1 MVKLL
6 QQILRW
12 FFMRIENIFNVAFGD
27 KLNPFYHLGTIS
39 FWQFWLLVGTGL
51 YLYIF
56 AETGI
61 NDAYQSVERI
71 THNQWWA
78 GGIMRSIHRY
88 ATDGMILTMILHL
101 LRHFA
106 YDRYRGF
113 RSFSWLTGVA
123 LIWLVYIAGVNGFML
138 VWDKLAQF
146 VVIATAEW
154 FDVLPMFNGTL
165 IRNFLYLES
174 VNSRLFTLLAFVH
187 IGAPLIVVFIMWI
200 HVQRVPR
207 AHINPPRPIS
217 IAVTLTFVVLAL
229 VKPILSQGG
238 EADMS
243 VVPTNIDFD
252 WFELPVLAL
261 VYVTNPL
268 HLWFWVLGLTAL
280 LFLTPWLP
288 PKRRGAAKE
297 QTSITF
303 HPDHKAVTARFGET
317 LLDAGLRQD
326 INLPYECRN
335 GGCGACKCTVLAGKV
350 DPGLY
355 QPSALS
361 AEELAQGKVLLCCA
375 TAIDDAEIEY
385 DASAAVKAFKEYR
398 ARVVKMEKLTYDVMR
413 VLLKLPEG
421 QQIAFKAGQYINIIL
436 DDGQR
441 RAFSFANPPHEAEFV
456 ELQIRLMKG
465 GLFTT
470 RVFEKMKEGDE
481 VRFEGP
487 IGDFSLRE
495 SQRPIVF
502 VAGATGFAPV
512 KSMVEDAFKRGL
524 KREIHLY
531 WGVKQLRDLYLP
543 ELPQQ
548 WARDH
553 ANFHF
558 IPVLS
563 DPAPEDVWNGR
574 TGLVHEAILEDFPEL
589 KGHEIYAC
597 GSVRMVEAIFPFLKS
612 HGAEDGACFS
622 DAFTVSARSM
632 AFQPRG
638 K

>member
-6 QQILRW
+6 QQLVRW
-12 FFMRIENIFNVAFGD
+12 IFMRIENVFNLAFGE
-27 KLNPFYHLGTIS
+27 KLNPFYHLGTLS
-39 FWQFWLLVGTGL
+39 FWQFWLLVGSGL

-56 AETGI
+56 ADTGI
-61 NDAYQSVERI
+61 DQAYLSVERI
-71 THNQWWA
+71 THDQWWA
-78 GGIMRSIHRY
+78 GGILRSIHRY
-88 ATDGMILTMILHL
+88 ATDGMILTMLLHM

-123 LIWLVYIAGVNGFML
+123 LLWMVYIAGINGFML

-154 FDVLPMFNGTL
+154 FDALPMFGGTL
-165 IRNFLYLES
+165 IRNFIYLEN
-174 VNSRLFTLLAFVH
+174 VGSRLFTLLAFMH
-187 IGAPLIVVFIMWI
+187 IGVPLIVVVIMWV

-207 AHINPPRPIS
+207 AHINPPRPIA
-217 IAVTLTFVVLAL
+217 IAITLMFVALAL

-243 VVPTNIDFD
+243 VVPTNIEFD
-252 WFELPVLAL
+252 WFQLPVLAL
-261 VYVTNPL
+261 VYVFDPL
-268 HLWFWVLGLTAL
+268 YLWLGVMGFTGL
-280 LFLTPWLP
+280 LALTPWLP
-288 PKRRGAAKE
+288 PKRRGTA
-297 QTSITF
+297 QPTTRITF
-303 HPDHKAVTARFGET
+303 RPDHKSVTARFGET

-335 GGCGACKCTVLAGKV
+335 GGCGVCKCTVLQGQV

-361 AEELAQGKVLLCCA
+361 AEELSQGKVLLCSA
-375 TAIDDAEIEY
+375 SAINDVEIEY
-385 DASAAVKAFKEYR
+385 AASTVEKAFREYA
-398 ARVVKMEKLTYDVMR
+398 ARVVKLERLTYDVMR
-413 VLLKLPEG
+413 ILLKLPDD
-421 QQIAFKAGQYINIIL
+421 QQIGFKAGQYINIIL
-436 DDGQR
+436 DDGER
-441 RAFSFANPPHEAEFV
+441 RAFSFANPPHEPEFV
-456 ELQIRLMKG
+456 ELQIRLVEG
-465 GLFTT
+465 GRFTT
-470 RVFEKMKEGDE
+470 HVFEKMKEDDE
-481 VRFEGP
+481 IRFEGP
-487 IGDFSLRE
+487 LGDFALRE
-495 SQRPIVF
+495 SERPIVF

-524 KREIHLY
+524 KRPIFLY

-543 ELPQQ
+543 ELPKR
-548 WARDH
+548 WASEH

-563 DPAPEDVWNGR
+563 EPAQEDDWHGR
-574 TGLVHEAILEDFPEL
+574 TGLVHEAILADFPEL

-597 GSVRMVEAIFPFLKS
+597 GSVKMVESIFPFLKKQ
-612 HGAEDGACFS
+612 GAEDGACFS
-622 DAFTVSARSM
+622 DAFSVSARSM
-632 AFQPRG
+632 AFQP

>member
-187 IGAPLIVVFIMWI
+187 IGAPLIVVIIMWI

-217 IAVTLTFVVLAL
+217 VAVTLMFVVLAL

-238 EADMS
+238 EAEMS

-268 HLWFWVLGLTAL
+268 HLWFWVLGLTGL
-280 LFLTPWLP
+280 LFLVPWLP

-385 DASAAVKAFKEYR
+385 EAAAPVKAFKEYR
-398 ARVVKMEKLTYDVMR
+398 ARVVKLEKLTYDVMR

-421 QQIAFKAGQYINIIL
+421 QHIGFKAGQYINVIL

-470 RVFEKMKEGDE
+470 HVFEKMKEGDE

-512 KSMVEDAFKRGL
+512 KSMVEDAFRRGL